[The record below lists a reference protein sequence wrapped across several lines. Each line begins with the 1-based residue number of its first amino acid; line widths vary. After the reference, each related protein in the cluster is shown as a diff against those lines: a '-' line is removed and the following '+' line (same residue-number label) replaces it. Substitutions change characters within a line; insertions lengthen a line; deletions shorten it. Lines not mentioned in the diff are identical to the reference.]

1 MKSVWLE
8 SAELPGFPPLDRDL
22 DTEVVIIGGGLAG
35 ILTAYMLRQQGVD
48 SVLVEADRICRGISG
63 NTTAKITSQH
73 GLIYDRLLREQGRER
88 ALMYYQANQ
97 QALAKYRELAGALD
111 CDFES
116 KSAYVYT
123 LDKPEK
129 IEREAAALESLG
141 CPFIAHSRLSLP
153 FAVSGAIEFADQA
166 QFNPVKFVAAIA
178 ADLRIYEQSMVRE
191 ISPHQVTAGSHKIK
205 TQKIIVAT
213 HFPFINKHG
222 AYFLKMYQHRSYV
235 IALEGA
241 PAVGAMYVDEAD
253 KGMSFRDYGDLLL
266 LGGGDHRTGKE
277 GGNWRELRDFAAR
290 FYPGARERH
299 AWAAQDCMS
308 LDRVPYIGRYGG
320 STPDMY
326 VATGFNKWGMTSS
339 MAAAQILSGL
349 VAGRQTEYAPVF
361 DPQRSMLKPRL
372 LVNGVTALIN
382 LLTIS
387 NKRCPH
393 LGCALSWNAAEQSW
407 DCPCHGSRF
416 TKEGALLDNPA
427 TGPAKVE

>member
-1 MKSVWLE
+1 MKSLWLD
-8 SAELPGFPPLDRDL
+8 SLQLPAFPPLEHDL

-35 ILTAYMLRQQGVD
+35 ILTAYMLQQQGID
-48 SVLVEADRICRGISG
+48 YALVEADKICRGISG

-73 GLIYDRLLREQGRER
+73 SLIYDRLLHEQGSER
-88 ALMYYQANQ
+88 ALMYYRANE
-97 QALAKYRELAGALD
+97 QALAKYRELAASYD

-116 KSAYVYT
+116 KSAFVYT
-123 LDKPEK
+123 LDQPQK
-129 IEREAAALESLG
+129 IEREAAALTTLG
-141 CPFIAHSRLSLP
+141 CPFKMHEQLPLP
-153 FAVSGAIEFADQA
+153 FAVAAALEFTDQA
-166 QFNPVKFVAAIA
+166 QFNPVKLVAAIA

-191 ISPHQVTAGSHKIK
+191 ISPHQVIAGEHKIK
-205 TQKIIVAT
+205 TRQIIVTT

-235 IALEGA
+235 IALENA
-241 PAVGAMYVDEAD
+241 PAVGAMYVDEAE

-277 GGNWRELRDFAAR
+277 GGNWCELRDFAAR
-290 FYPGARERH
+290 FYPKAWERY

-308 LDRVPYIGRYGG
+308 LDQVPYIGRYGS
-320 STPDMY
+320 STPDLY

-339 MAAAQILSGL
+339 MVAAQILSDL
-349 VAGRQTEYAPVF
+349 VAGRQPQFAEVF

-372 LVNGVTALIN
+372 LVNGFTALIN

-393 LGCALSWNAAEQSW
+393 LGCALSWNDVEQSW

-416 TKEGALLDNPA
+416 TKEGELLDNPA